1 MPKASGVTG
10 YALPSFC
17 IANMASADFSLR
29 HSSLPFQARGEI
41 SPGKGRG
48 LRCTIAGS
56 TPSAFGRENFTY
68 PGTLVL
74 ARSALYPVSVRRLT
88 ASAPRF
94 FQCQPR
100 GRCHFTLRLAR
111 GPYDQVPRRTFTSWS
126 RPCWAHLDGPGPL
139 STQGSHGPGRARFQ
153 SRQRPRLLLGNCL
166 KVIGVELERSQGVT
180 RVFATEA
187 LAIREHDMS
196 SAWLRVG
203 SQKDYPH
210 RSRRRCT
217 MNRWLTP

>member
-126 RPCWAHLDGPGPL
+126 RPCWAHPGGPGPL
-139 STQGSHGPGRARFQ
+139 PTQGSHGPGRASFWH
-153 SRQRPRLLLGNCL
+153 SVRQVTVSLRE
-166 KVIGVELERSQGVT
+166 VELSVRRAVMAKET
-180 RVFATEA
+180 
-187 LAIREHDMS
+187 LAI
-196 SAWLRVG
+196 SAASTPNSAVLRVSDG
-203 SQKDYPH
+203 A
-210 RSRRRCT
+210 T
-217 MNRWLTP
+217 T